1 MGSCAWLA
9 MPRNTHRSDALT
21 RQLEAVRWESGSA
34 HPSLFRLLEEL
45 ANRLQQIEQRLAE
58 LERAVVPQSIP
69 LPASLFDEVFA
80 DEEEAEESP

>member
-1 MGSCAWLA
+1 

-21 RQLEAVRWESGSA
+21 ERLRSVGCDPDSVPLSA
-34 HPSLFRLLEEL
+34 FNLLEQL
-45 ANRLQQIEQRLAE
+45 VHHVQE
-58 LERAVVPQSIP
+58 LERRLAQVEQIVVPEVIP